1 MAAKGKSPAR
11 MSHPAGLELFS
22 GFNLHPTGQPEHD
35 PILGVD
41 RHAVNKRGPQA
52 LIKLGDEIWQ
62 VFHGLDEPLDLSA
75 ADHNLIDLLHHSIA
89 LALPIERIFDT
100 NTR

>member
-62 VFHGLDEPLDLSA
+62 V
-75 ADHNLIDLLHHSIA
+75 LHA
-89 LALPIERIFDT
+89 R
-100 NTR
+100 TRRCDGRSRKEARGRV